1 MDWSSG
7 YVSDVNYTHGYYP
20 GLNPLN
26 LNLALTYAGIKPPLI
41 KKACELGFG
50 QGISINFHAADKSI
64 NWFGNDFNPTHVNFA
79 RELNTTIDNTA
90 LLSEDDFETF
100 CKNQDLPNFDFISL
114 HGI

>member
-64 NWFGNDFNPTHVNFA
+64 IGLVMTLIPLMLILQGN
-79 RELNTTIDNTA
+79 
-90 LLSEDDFETF
+90 
-100 CKNQDLPNFDFISL
+100 
-114 HGI
+114 